1 MSTRGSSKR
10 SVLITLAIVSVQAVL
25 LGVLATVTGSA
36 TLLAEMLFSVADIGV
51 ELFLLI
57 GLTRSVRPADES
69 HPLGYGREAFF
80 WSLFAA
86 TGLFLGGGVASL
98 VQGVHA
104 LGESGHEETA
114 GYLLGYLVVVAIT
127 VSDAWALAVSWRM
140 LQAQAKA
147 SGLTPWRELLGTTDP
162 AAATVFTGNLAAV
175 ASGPVAIAGLALH
188 QATGNG
194 VFDALGSI
202 GIGVTLMAASV
213 LLLRMNMD
221 LIASPSV
228 SPQLRDTINAQLA
241 ATNGIIEVRDLAA
254 VITGPRQVLVA
265 AQAAFDPRLDLPGVE
280 RAIAAAEHALT
291 RSGPVRTVF
300 ITPAAGF
307 APAGPG
313 KTADGTG
320 LT

>member
-1 MSTRGSSKR
+1 MSARASSRR
-10 SVLITLAIVSVQAVL
+10 SVLVTLVIVSIQAIV
-25 LGVLATVTGSA
+25 LGVLAATSGSA

-57 GLTRSVRPADES
+57 GLTRSVRPADEG

-98 VQGVHA
+98 VQGIHA
-104 LGESGHEETA
+104 LGESGHQGT
-114 GYLLGYLVVVAIT
+114 GDYLFGYLVVTAIT

-140 LQAQAKA
+140 LKAHAKA
-147 SGLTPWRELLGTTDP
+147 SGLTPWRELRGTTDP

-221 LIASPSV
+221 LITSPSV
-228 SPQLRDTINAQLA
+228 SPQLRDAIHARLTETRGIN
-241 ATNGIIEVRDLAA
+241 EVRDLAA
-254 VITGPRQVLVA
+254 VVTGPRQVLVA
-265 AQAAFDPRLDLPGVE
+265 ARAAFDPGLDLPGVE
-280 RAIAAAEHALT
+280 QAIAAAENALT
-291 RSGPVRTVF
+291 QSGPVRTVF
-300 ITPAAGF
+300 LTPVA
-307 APAGPG
+307 
-313 KTADGTG
+313 KSKLRRVVKG
-320 LT
+320 LLVTC